1 MQVSRKKDS
10 LYKDYTSQNVNTRFI
25 NYTKKVLKC
34 LYFLLSL
41 LKPTNINADFFFNQ
55 DVPELLSIRT

>member
-1 MQVSRKKDS
+1 MPIPRKKDS

-25 NYTKKVLKC
+25 YHTKKVLKC

-41 LKPTNINADFFFNQ
+41 LMPTSINTDFFYQ
-55 DVPELLSIRT
+55 DVPELLSIRI

>member
-1 MQVSRKKDS
+1 MPIPLKKDS

-25 NYTKKVLKC
+25 YYTKKVLKC

-41 LKPTNINADFFFNQ
+41 LMPTSINTDFFYQ
-55 DVPELLSIRT
+55 DVPELLSIRI